1 MEKRGKNNRKGQWET
16 GRILFYLVITL
27 AAFALI
33 AYFGYSIWKDRA
45 VQLKDKVP
53 LIAPLAFA
61 PLGRLFKQ
69 NKRGMDPAIM
79 TIVGLILLAIFIIVL
94 WAVLGKLLYQ

>member
-1 MEKRGKNNRKGQWET
+1 MEKIGKNNRKGQWET

-33 AYFGYSIWKDRA
+33 AYFGYSIWKDRSA
-45 VQLKDKVP
+45 QLKEKVP

-61 PLGRLFKQ
+61 PLGRLFKK
-69 NKRGMDPAIM
+69 NKHGMDPAVM
-79 TIVGLILLAIFIIVL
+79 TIIGLVLLTIFIIVL
-94 WAVLGKLLYQ
+94 WAVLSKLLYQ